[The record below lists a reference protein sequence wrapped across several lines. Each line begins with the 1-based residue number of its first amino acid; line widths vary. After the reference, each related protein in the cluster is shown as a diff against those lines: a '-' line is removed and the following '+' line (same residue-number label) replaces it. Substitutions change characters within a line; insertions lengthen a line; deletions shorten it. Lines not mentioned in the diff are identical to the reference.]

1 MITKNFHLN
10 AQANTYAAIYH
21 DVTTRNGGAHGVDL
35 KKLFGTE
42 NLQGKK

>member
-1 MITKNFHLN
+1 MITKNF
-10 AQANTYAAIYH
+10 QANTCAAAIYH